1 MTRTRRTAISGLF
14 LFVLLCGAAMPM
26 PASAQGVVQ
35 EKKPFFLNLF
45 KKDNNAGTLQG
56 GILMPKTQPGAKAKT
71 GISDPDYFLPEE
83 EKIRRNRAAKDAKI
97 KAVTDKVYADNKARA
112 AARLA
117 KRRQI
122 AQALAQQQQQRGG
135 IPVSTQAGQQ
145 PIANGQ
151 VPVQQQ
157 PQQPTFVYDDPA
169 KKPSGPKPVFGI
181 SR

>member
-1 MTRTRRTAISGLF
+1 MAQTRRTAISGLF
-14 LFVLLCGAAMPM
+14 LFVLLCGATMPL
-26 PASAQGVVQ
+26 PASAQAVVQ

-56 GILMPKTQPGAKAKT
+56 GILIPKAQPGTTAKT
-71 GISDPDYFLPEE
+71 RISDPDYFLPEE
-83 EKIRRNRAAKDAKI
+83 EKIRRNRAAKEARI
-97 KAVTDKVYADNKARA
+97 KAATDKVYADNKARA
-112 AARLA
+112 AAVLA

-122 AQALAQQQQQRGG
+122 AQALAQQQPQRGG
-135 IPVSTQAGQQ
+135 IPVSAQPGQQ
-145 PIANGQ
+145 PVVNGQ